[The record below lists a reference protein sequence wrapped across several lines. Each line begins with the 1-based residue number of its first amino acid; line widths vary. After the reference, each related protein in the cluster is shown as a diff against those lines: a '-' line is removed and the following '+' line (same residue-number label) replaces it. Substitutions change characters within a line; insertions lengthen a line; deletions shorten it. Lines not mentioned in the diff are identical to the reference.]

1 MKSFTRFL
9 FESQEVVDR
18 KKKEQNQPQQTVQ
31 TEPQQPQQEKPKS
44 DTLTLTFGRF
54 NPPHVGHGKLIDK
67 TAEVAGEGGDYRI
80 YPSRTQNAAKNP
92 LPPKE
97 KVEYMKKLY
106 PQHSMAIQDDDNVKS
121 IINALEKAHKE
132 GYKNINL
139 VVGDD
144 RVDEFQNLVNKYNKS
159 AEEGGLYQFG
169 NINIQSAG
177 ERKEAESQSDTS
189 VESMSASRMRK
200 AAASGNFDEFRSGL
214 PSYLDQDTITQLY
227 NAVRKYMKVSESTE
241 LWDIAPKLDKVNL
254 QESYRNKKL
263 FPIGSLVESM
273 NTGLVGK
280 VIRTGVNYVIAL
292 TEDNI
297 VFRSW
302 IYDID
307 KIN

>member
-9 FESQEVVDR
+9 VESQEVVDK
-18 KKKEQNQPQQTVQ
+18 KKKEQQEIQTQPQQS
-31 TEPQQPQQEKPKS
+31 QEQKPKS
-44 DTLTLTFGRF
+44 DTLTMTFGRF

-67 TAEVAGEGGDYRI
+67 TAEVAGESGDYRI
-80 YPSRTQNAAKNP
+80 YPSRTQNPAKNP

-106 PQHSMAIQDDDNVKS
+106 PQHSQAIQDDDSVKS

-132 GYKNINL
+132 GYKNVNI

-144 RVDEFQNLVNKYNKS
+144 RVDEFQNLVKKYNKS

-177 ERKEAESQSDTS
+177 ERKEAEGQSDTS

-200 AAASGNFDEFRSGL
+200 AAASGSFEEFRSGL
-214 PSYLDQDTITQLY
+214 PSYLDQDIANQLY

-241 LWDIAPKLDKVNL
+241 LWSIAPKLDKANL

-302 IYDID
+302 IHDID
-307 KIN
+307 KAN